1 VTLALADETR
11 PVLEFVGVKFAI
23 EVGYAKQ
30 ETGLRVGDGL
40 VVNDGTDFPE
50 KEVEQQARG

>member
-1 VTLALADETR
+1 VPGVKRRELRDAEKIISGDSALADETR

-30 ETGLRVGDGL
+30 ETACASAMALL
-40 VVNDGTDFPE
+40 
-50 KEVEQQARG
+50 